1 MTRVARAPEILAV
14 FRDRD
19 LLQRFAAALLP
30 PRLGYAWTAHRPALG
45 DAARMEWIAATVTR
59 EAERLLGDPERARAA
74 GEGFAAAIACD
85 DLDAITA
92 LLWPRAL
99 RLRTARFEGTEHL
112 PAAGPLVAASFHF
125 SGGLRVFDALIA
137 RGLRTTF
144 VLAENRPLGRRYV
157 RWLHE
162 MRRAYFRRWLR
173 PPFVATGPDARD
185 RLAAHLSEGGAV
197 VALLDVAPDHL
208 DLRDH
213 ASGELFGR
221 AVRLPI
227 GLLRLSLAAGAP
239 VVPFDARIERGARLV
254 RFHPAARGAQPDALL
269 RAVLRTLE
277 GSIREHPETWQG
289 WLDFDPLLEPSSRAQ
304 AGT

>member
-1 MTRVARAPEILAV
+1 MTRVARP
-14 FRDRD
+14 RDSSRVPGSRSD
-19 LLQRFAAALLP
+19 RRFAAAPRHP
-30 PRLGYAWTAHRPALG
+30 PRPRRTTR
-45 DAARMEWIAATVTR
+45 DRARRRGADGWIATAVAR
-59 EAERLLGDPERARAA
+59 EAERLLGDSRRAA
-74 GEGFAAAIACD
+74 GAGFAAAIACD

-99 RLRTARFEGTEHL
+99 RIRSARFEGTEHL
-112 PAAGPLVAASFHF
+112 PVAGPLVAASFHF

-173 PPFVATGPDARD
+173 PPFVATGLDARD
-185 RLAAHLSEGGAV
+185 RLAAHLSGGGAV

-208 DLRDH
+208 GLRDH

-239 VVPFDARIERGARLV
+239 VIPFDARIERGARVV